1 MLILTATM
9 FPPFCS
15 EVLMGGE
22 VRKGTQLRINPKD
35 HTAPVTTISA
45 RRAAPWTVFF
55 AEKSD
60 TATPAI
66 AGFYVESNFINEVH
80 NRKSPKRG
88 S

>member
-1 MLILTATM
+1 M
-9 FPPFCS
+9 FSPFCS
-15 EVLMGGE
+15 EVLTGGE
-22 VRKGTQLRINPKD
+22 VNKGAQLRINPKN
-35 HTAPVTTISA
+35 HTAPVATISS
-45 RRAAPWTVFF
+45 RGAAPWTVFF